1 MATTTSLTTTYAGE
15 VAGGYIQAAF
25 LAQETINNIT
35 FKTNVAYK
43 QVVRRITDNATAF
56 SGQTCDFTPTGT
68 VTLNERVLT
77 LVPMALQR
85 QLCKTTFYTDWE
97 ALAAQNGDINSVS
110 DALTI
115 TMAGLIGQINETM
128 IWQGTAGT
136 GSYAGFETLLL
147 ADASVINVAS
157 PVAITASNVV
167 AKIGELVADCPLRVR
182 RATERPKIYVASD
195 VAEAYRIAMATLGN
209 GDFHFAGQAISMTWL
224 GQYDIVECPGM
235 SDSTMV
241 MAQASNL
248 WFGTNLGEN
257 WTSIEVIDMQPV
269 SGDKTV
275 RFSADFWGAC
285 QYGFGNEI
293 VLYHLDNAE

>member
-1 MATTTSLTTTYAGE
+1 MATTTSLTTTYPGE

-25 LAQETINNIT
+25 LAQETINQIT
-35 FKTNVAYK
+35 FKTNIPYK

-85 QLCKTTFYTDWE
+85 ELCKTTFYTDWE
-97 ALAAQNGDINSVS
+97 ALAAQNGDISSVA

-128 IWQGTAGT
+128 IWQGVAGT
-136 GSYAGFETLLL
+136 GAYNGFETLLL
-147 ADASVINVAS
+147 ADASVINVAT
-157 PVAITASNVV
+157 PVAVTPSTVV
-167 AKIGELVADCPLRVR
+167 AQITRVVDACPLRVR
-182 RATERPKIYVASD
+182 RATERPKIYVSSN

-235 SDSTMV
+235 SNDTMV

-257 WTSIEVIDMQPV
+257 WTSIKVIDLEDV
-269 SGDKTV
+269 TGDKVV
-275 RFSADFWGAC
+275 RFGADFYGAC

-293 VLYHLDNAE
+293 VLYQFTEE